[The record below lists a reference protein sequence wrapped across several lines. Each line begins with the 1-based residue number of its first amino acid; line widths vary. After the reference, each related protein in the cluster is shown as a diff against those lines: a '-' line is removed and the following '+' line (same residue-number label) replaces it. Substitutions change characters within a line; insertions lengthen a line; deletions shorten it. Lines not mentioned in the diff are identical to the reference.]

1 MLGGRQ
7 GLPSARMRP
16 VHDHHRVGRL
26 AELAT
31 FTIAALI
38 AAACVGRQNVAPS
51 TAAPWVATG
60 PTPAVSISPTP
71 VSSGP
76 VPKDVGCDAIIAKQ
90 TGPYPASTL
99 APPPQ
104 PTVAGGD
111 AAASASAAIARA
123 TEAIG
128 DLRSYQFTLD
138 AWGRDLMTLTDSGF
152 DIGVSGT
159 VDQSTDLAIDG
170 AIGTRMRESDNSA
183 AISGGG
189 PFKAGHGYVWETD
202 NVSEVLEPNAAANAV
217 AAAALVTP
225 KGAAARFVVPFAAGY
240 RRVGAERHGGIATE
254 HYRASTTGV
263 AAYAKTLRFKGK
275 LTADLWIA
283 KDAGYLAAAR
293 VAGTGKRVDP
303 STGETF
309 EDSFTFAFEITHPD
323 DPANVV
329 TLPATPVPDPVR
341 PTEAPVDLMLT
352 YRVLPSNGREPTTE
366 ELNAIGVALRTRL
379 DVTARPVK
387 VDIVGLNNVVV
398 TVCGTTTPE
407 ADRRLITSAGA
418 LTVVPLP
425 KDRFGTA
432 TARGPTALPAVGSPI
447 DPALPPIAPP
457 TGLGLTRAHV
467 DPTTGRRGLALLL
480 GNKATETFRAYAA
493 NHRGEFVAVV
503 LDGTVLAT
511 LPIDDRVASGHFV
524 FTGDYTEAESRLL
537 ASYLYRDPILFELR
551 PIEDVE
557 LPSRDQ

>member
-1 MLGGRQ
+1 MLGGRY
-7 GLPSARMRP
+7 GLPGARMRP
-16 VHDHHRVGRL
+16 VHDHHRVGWL
-26 AELAT
+26 AQVAT
-31 FTIAALI
+31 FSIAALI
-38 AAACVGRQNVAPS
+38 AAACVGRQDVAPS
-51 TAAPWVATG
+51 TAAPSMAARPTLVAST
-60 PTPAVSISPTP
+60 SPRP
-71 VSSGP
+71 VSTGP

-99 APPPQ
+99 APPPE
-104 PTVAGGD
+104 PTVSGGD
-111 AAASASAAIARA
+111 AAASAAIERA
-123 TEAIG
+123 IEAIS

-138 AWGRDLMTLTDSGF
+138 AWGRDFMTLTDSGF
-152 DIGVSGT
+152 DIGVRGT

-170 AIGTRMRESDNSA
+170 AIGTRIREPDNSA

-202 NVSEVLEPNAAANAV
+202 TVSEVLEPNSAANAV
-217 AAAALVTP
+217 AAVGLVTP
-225 KGAAARFVVPFAAGY
+225 QGAAARFVVPFAAGY

-254 HYRASTTGV
+254 HYRATTKGV
-263 AAYAKTLRFKGK
+263 AAYAKTLKFKGK

-283 KDAGYLAAAR
+283 KDAGYVSAAR

-341 PTEAPVDLMLT
+341 PTEPPVDLMLT
-352 YRVLPSNGREPTTE
+352 YRILPADGREPTSD
-366 ELNAIGVALRTRL
+366 ELSAIGVALRTRL
-379 DVTARPVK
+379 DVSARPVK
-387 VDIVGLNNVVV
+387 VDIVGVNKVVV
-398 TVCGTTTPE
+398 TVCGTRTPD

-425 KDRFGTA
+425 KDRYGTA
-432 TARGPTALPAVGSPI
+432 TDPGPTALPAVGSPI
-447 DPALPPIAPP
+447 DPRLTPIAPP
-457 TGLGLTRAHV
+457 SGLGSTRAHV
-467 DPTTGRRGLALLL
+467 DPATGRRGLALLL

-493 NHRGEFVAVV
+493 KHPDEFVAVV

-511 LPIDDRVASGHFV
+511 IPIDARAARGHFV